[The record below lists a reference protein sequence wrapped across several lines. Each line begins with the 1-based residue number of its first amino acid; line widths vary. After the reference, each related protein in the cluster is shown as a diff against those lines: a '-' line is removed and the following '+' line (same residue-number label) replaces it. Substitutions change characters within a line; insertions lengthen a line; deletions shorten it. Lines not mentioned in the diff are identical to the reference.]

1 MEVNIAL
8 HVGVGHRRRQHVE
21 RGGLGHGQ
29 QITLGGVDVGILVR
43 VLVNQGRV
51 MINEASNGLVDISG
65 LGTLNVFVETVIG
78 VGASHIVQVGV
89 NEGVLHEIL
98 DVLDFGGAGVTP
110 LDFAFDLVGETT
122 DHGIFFGADFLVQV
136 AESRLD
142 RRDDVDGVEVDHT
155 TITLLNEHGG
165 GLGGHLG
172 LVIGDGFLQ
181 HLCAHRA
188 PLSYK
193 ANTLLSS
200 AFWPHSTW
208 ATRNYIDIVFLN
220 L

>member
-1 MEVNIAL
+1 MVPCL
-8 HVGVGHRRRQHVE
+8 W
-21 RGGLGHGQ
+21 
-29 QITLGGVDVGILVR
+29 
-43 VLVNQGRV
+43 
-51 MINEASNGLVDISG
+51 
-65 LGTLNVFVETVIG
+65 
-78 VGASHIVQVGV
+78 
-89 NEGVLHEIL
+89 
-98 DVLDFGGAGVTP
+98 
-110 LDFAFDLVGETT
+110 
-122 DHGIFFGADFLVQV
+122 FFG
-136 AESRLD
+136 
-142 RRDDVDGVEVDHT
+142 
-155 TITLLNEHGG
+155 TLLNEHGG

>member
-1 MEVNIAL
+1 M
-8 HVGVGHRRRQHVE
+8 
-21 RGGLGHGQ
+21 
-29 QITLGGVDVGILVR
+29 IT
-43 VLVNQGRV
+43 
-51 MINEASNGLVDISG
+51 EASNGLVHISG
-65 LGTLNVFVETVIG
+65 LGALNVLVETVVG
-78 VGASHIVQVGV
+78 VGASHVVQVSI
-89 NEGVLHEIL
+89 NQGVLYEVLDIL
-98 DVLDFGGAGVTP
+98 DLGGAGVTL
-110 LDFAFDLVGETT
+110 LDFTFDLIGEAT
-122 DHGIFFGADFLVQV
+122 DHGIFFGTDFLVQV

-172 LVIGDGFLQ
+172 LVIGDDFLQ

-208 ATRNYIDIVFLN
+208 ATRNYIDVVF
-220 L
+220 